1 MPHQAKSVHPL
12 HVRSWRRHGADELL
26 VETLNMFAT
35 FCGAGAQELAE
46 EIQAMSPAVKERYD
60 AVKEPK
66 ERSWLKAWEEEADA
80 REKEHPGG
88 LICEALYA
96 VRGFNV
102 GTG

>member
-60 AVKEPK
+60 AGSSK
-66 ERSWLKAWEEEADA
+66 SWLKAWEEEADA

-88 LICEALYA
+88 LICEALYP